1 MFSWRGW
8 GIKEIF
14 HKLFMG
20 LDEGSSSMNM
30 GTTAVT
36 YIDTPESDT
45 SLEQLCWI
53 GRPGRGV
60 LNRGRLLLGHV
71 VVLVVALV
79 FEGINLFC
87 PRHRG
92 VSTGLISRENSCH
105 PPTLANLGALSFH
118 TFAYNT

>member
-1 MFSWRGW
+1 
-8 GIKEIF
+8 
-14 HKLFMG
+14 MG

-79 FEGINLFC
+79 FEGINLFVLVTEESQQALF
-87 PRHRG
+87 RG
-92 VSTGLISRENSCH
+92 RTVVIRL
-105 PPTLANLGALSFH
+105 P
-118 TFAYNT
+118 